1 MQKPLR
7 TVWRLNGFLALAFL
21 TGGCFLFGPGH
32 SDYRPI
38 HQFALACNDQ
48 GVRAILATN
57 SAAANLRDDS
67 DRTPLHDAA
76 SRNCTN
82 VIAVLVHAK
91 AKLDA
96 TDQAGETPLHV
107 AAQEGANEAVTM
119 LIDAGG
125 KINAR
130 DKKGYTPLKRALLFE
145 QKATAQLLRNLGG
158 QE

>member
-1 MQKPLR
+1 MHQQLHHIR
-7 TVWRLNGFLALAFL
+7 TFNVCLALALL

-38 HQFALACNDQ
+38 HQYSLACDDQ
-48 GVRAILATN
+48 NARAILATN
-57 SAAANLRDDS
+57 SAVVNLRDDS

-82 VIAVLVHAK
+82 VIAVLVRAG

-96 TDQAGETPLHV
+96 RDQAGETPLHV
-107 AAQEGANEAVTM
+107 AAQEGCSEAATM
-119 LIDAGG
+119 LIDAGAA
-125 KINAR
+125 INAR
-130 DKKGYTPLKRALLFE
+130 DKKGYTPLKRALLYD
-145 QKATAQLLRNLGG
+145 QTATAQLLRNLGA